1 MADTRGF
8 QDMEDMQDI
17 LGINN
22 INQMPDVTAH
32 WTDKDWTDF
41 HNAFENSTQRDLDQ
55 LINPMR
61 TDKTSTYQ
69 PSGDNYTGQHVPPDQ
84 LPEYFHGLPNEF
96 DIYQTPQNGA
106 EVAHEAL
113 HNAVY
118 EQYPYATADAQAYWP
133 VATAYTAPVFGPD
146 INQEPFDNS
155 SYPGSPPLGDNTQT
169 PLPELTAYRGF
180 CADIAAAHTLLAE
193 TDAMI
198 PLGVQGDDWQIVKA
212 SGVHYY
218 AARLFDALSI
228 PATEVPKAIESDFLK
243 DYWRSHQ
250 AKQLIDIQNSIFSQP
265 AKAEAQV
272 LILIDEVLKLHEF
285 GVPASVA
292 AYKSLKEGYRFESN
306 LIASDR
312 LELIMANAA
321 ADKYIAWDILH
332 GNNIISI
339 VRSPAMYL
347 SRKISNSKVNA
358 KKALDRVEADRAKG
372 VTPACSKAGSRK
384 KGGKK
389 GQAAAENA
397 TYPTPDADSPATQSV
412 FGEPA
417 PRFSL
422 GGRDEGTGGYSAP
435 QNGFGGVFGFE

>member
-1 MADTRGF
+1 MANTRGF
-8 QDMEDMQDI
+8 QDMEAMQDM

-41 HNAFENSTQRDLDQ
+41 HGAFDNTTQDDLDQ

-61 TDKTSTYQ
+61 TDKTPTYQ
-69 PSGDNYTGQHVPPDQ
+69 PSGNNTIPQHVPSDQ
-84 LPEYFHGLPNEF
+84 LPEYFYGLPNEF
-96 DIYQTPQNGA
+96 DLYQTPQNGI
-106 EVAHEAL
+106 ETAHEAL
-113 HNAVY
+113 QNAVY

-133 VATAYTAPVFGPD
+133 VATAYTTPAFGLD
-146 INQEPFDNS
+146 IKQEPFDNS
-155 SYPGSPPLGDNTQT
+155 DYSAAPPLGDDAQT
-169 PLPELTAYRGF
+169 PLPESTAYRGY
-180 CADIAAAHTLLAE
+180 CADIAAARTLLAE

-198 PLGVQGDDWQIVKA
+198 PLGVQGDDWQTIKA

-218 AARLFDALSI
+218 GARLFDALSI
-228 PATEVPKAIESDFLK
+228 PAIEVPKPIENDFLK

-250 AKQLIDIQNSIFSQP
+250 AKQLVDIQNTIFTQP

-292 AYKSLKEGYRFESN
+292 AYKSLKEGYRLESN

-312 LELIMANAA
+312 LELIIANAA
-321 ADKYIAWDILH
+321 ADKYIAWDILN
-332 GNNIISI
+332 GNNILTI

-347 SRKISNSKVNA
+347 SRKISNSKVNG
-358 KKALDRVEADRAKG
+358 KKALDKVEADRAKG
-372 VTPACSKAGSRK
+372 VTPATSKTGSRK

-389 GQAAAENA
+389 AQAAAENGA
-397 TYPTPDADSPATQSV
+397 YPTPDADPPATQSV

-422 GGRDEGTGGYSAP
+422 GGRSEGTGDCSAS
-435 QNGFGGVFGFE
+435 QNGSGGVFGYQ